1 MGRGD
6 FAGWY
11 ALEVGRDES
20 LSVCSVRLAWGFR
33 GAAPGGHRRVRCC
46 RGTPRP
52 RRTWKQVPAGIFF
65 DDAFQQGLTGEPRRP
80 SAEAPAA
87 PQDPAPSAA
96 ASAQGMAWAESI
108 SAAAIEDE
116 LKASLGRLDGLL
128 AQAGDFKAR
137 GYRAARREFALAAML
152 FAVIREYPSEV
163 RWKNHAA
170 AARDAFGQAALRTQ
184 VGSDAVLQQ
193 AQYLQ
198 QSLQELV
205 RGGGFPKAAG
215 DTPADW
221 PQICPRAPL
230 MQRLEMAQTE
240 RLSPALGATAPFQK
254 STSLLLH
261 EAQVVAAIAQALL
274 QPGMEDAA
282 DEDYGDYCRAMKQAA
297 QEIQRAA
304 EQGDYESARGAAS
317 QLQQSCAD
325 CHAAYRA

>member
-6 FAGWY
+6 FAGVHWK
-11 ALEVGRDES
+11 LVVTSHPR
-20 LSVCSVRLAWGFR
+20 SVPSGWHRAFVVPLLAATVVF
-33 GAAPGGHRRVRCC
+33 GAAAERRARA
-46 RGTPRP
+46 P
-52 RRTWKQVPAGIFF
+52 TWKQVPAGVFF

-87 PQDPAPSAA
+87 PQDPAA

-152 FAVIREYPSEV
+152 FAVIREYPAEV

-193 AQYLQ
+193 AQHLQ

-205 RGGGFPKAAG
+205 RGGGFPEAAG
-215 DTPADW
+215 DTPSDW

-230 MQRLEMAQTE
+230 MQRLEMAQIE

-254 STSLLLH
+254 STSLVLH

-274 QPGMEDAA
+274 QSGMEDAA

-317 QLQQSCAD
+317 QLQQSCTD